1 MKQYLAWLRN
11 NLRSETENQELSI
24 VHDINRS
31 FQASPPSNYNYNLN
45 IRNKILSQFI
55 KLKYDVTKWKF
66 TCWGCNIVKFL
77 LYYKIL
83 NSHEAHIHQHWE
95 AVSKRST
102 QQHNVQTAHC
112 HHRHYL
118 MKSYESKQCKDF
130 AAFYS
135 CLARPN
141 NSTNLK
147 QKGKNAI
154 LRFIKN
160 FSLSSK
166 TL

>member
-1 MKQYLAWLRN
+1 M
-11 NLRSETENQELSI
+11 ENPLSI
-24 VHDINRS
+24 YKAEVWCCKMKDYVLRLQYCEVS
-31 FQASPPSNYNYNLN
+31 S
-45 IRNKILSQFI
+45 
-55 KLKYDVTKWKF
+55 
-66 TCWGCNIVKFL
+66 
-77 LYYKIL
+77 YYKIL

-141 NSTNLK
+141 NSINFK

-166 TL
+166 TLWMAMPYEICLGKNEMLFHSKNKTAELVHNCSTVFTDVTPDLITAL